1 MLEKNKEQFPGFA
14 GDGIKSKIHEFAGA
28 NYYSVPPKYVHDLSG
43 SMEEN
48 LIRKG
53 GFSTDGDIT
62 IEITPLS
69 PVSHRFS
76 CPGSKFAYLPNFPT
90 KGPQL
95 WHAQRQFLRQEGTDG
110 AHGCP

>member
-14 GDGIKSKIHEFAGA
+14 GDGIKSKIHEFEGA
-28 NYYSVPPKYVHDLSG
+28 HYYSVPPKYVFFDFLLFTGVYANFLLLWSFCRYVHYLIG

-69 PVSHRFS
+69 PVRHPFS
-76 CPGSKFAYLPNFPT
+76 SLFCHFRGF
-90 KGPQL
+90 
-95 WHAQRQFLRQEGTDG
+95 W
-110 AHGCP
+110 